1 MKEKDDE
8 IENKIED
15 ADKKETGDK
24 NEIIIEKEEKN
35 ETKVIVDWK
44 NIKFSKHSQYPPL
57 IREEKNV
64 QLELMHTYLLLD
76 NKNLKCINNSIDKM
90 TNFEENFLKGPDY
103 AEINDTPIFKLCKIM
118 KKINSIEKKRLNP
131 ISHYFKEKE
140 GMIKEFGGFYL
151 KHKKFTEEYEK
162 ILNYVN
168 DLNSASYLI
177 EKRLTYKYM
186 RDNHKDKIEDIEEV
200 TITAKEQINKSRDLE
215 KAIRAEKS
223 KIKSIKES
231 PNFYLKQGIKSL
243 KKFSENNKNISDDLK
258 KKIDII
264 YNESEKE
271 KGKIYK
277 IWDFNE
283 PIFEMP
289 EYQFKLVEDPSI
301 RLKLKDDKIKRF
313 YKLNEQDIDAI
324 LSSILGRVVGI
335 SERRHLAMYSIGYK
349 LYDTRKITRILIN
362 GNHPNVTFTH
372 REVEDRLIKLLD
384 DIQNIKAFM
393 RLINEYSKSLIHLK
407 KEIFNILSNI
417 FQRICYI
424 SLFQYD
430 YLIADSLIKLSAQF
444 YKEENKIRRYLLDEI
459 KWLKL
464 FKTETFWVNTLNFRL
479 VSGDENIYSK
489 LKIKEVDDK
498 EADEWAELIF
508 GKINLFDKT
517 FIAFR
522 IPNDS
527 IENIINKVLYK
538 FPQNVRDKVLSKVFD
553 RLKEIKASK

>member
-1 MKEKDDE
+1 
-8 IENKIED
+8 
-15 ADKKETGDK
+15 
-24 NEIIIEKEEKN
+24 
-35 ETKVIVDWK
+35 
-44 NIKFSKHSQYPPL
+44 
-57 IREEKNV
+57 
-64 QLELMHTYLLLD
+64 
-76 NKNLKCINNSIDKM
+76 
-90 TNFEENFLKGPDY
+90 
-103 AEINDTPIFKLCKIM
+103 
-118 KKINSIEKKRLNP
+118 
-131 ISHYFKEKE
+131 
-140 GMIKEFGGFYL
+140 
-151 KHKKFTEEYEK
+151 
-162 ILNYVN
+162 
-168 DLNSASYLI
+168 
-177 EKRLTYKYM
+177 
-186 RDNHKDKIEDIEEV
+186 
-200 TITAKEQINKSRDLE
+200 
-215 KAIRAEKS
+215 
-223 KIKSIKES
+223 
-231 PNFYLKQGIKSL
+231 
-243 KKFSENNKNISDDLK
+243 
-258 KKIDII
+258 
-264 YNESEKE
+264 
-271 KGKIYK
+271 
-277 IWDFNE
+277 
-283 PIFEMP
+283 MP

-335 SERRHLAMYSIGYK
+335 SEKRHLAMYSIGYK
-349 LYDTRKITRILIN
+349 LYNTRKITRILIN
-362 GNHPNVTFTH
+362 GNQPNVTFIH

-459 KWLKL
+459 KFLKL

-517 FIAFR
+517 FIAFK